1 MEVGCSS
8 ILTEAL
14 GLGPRELISLVGAG
28 GKTTLMYRLA
38 RELACRGK
46 KVITTTTT
54 RILEP
59 SPEES
64 PCLFVGSKYEEIGRF
79 IDENL
84 PSFGHITVAGGR
96 IEPKKLKGISSELV
110 GAIWEK
116 KGIDCLINEADGAA
130 GRPVKAP
137 REGEPVIPSCTTLVV
152 ALLGVDGLGVEL
164 REEKVFRCERVS
176 LITGVPAGG
185 RMTDEAMAVLFTHPD
200 GVFKGTPT
208 SSRRGVFLNKVDIS
222 DGVDRARRIARR
234 VLDKKDPRIERV
246 ILGQLQR
253 DPPVVEVLEA
263 SKEKTQAEFL
273 QPGY

>member
-1 MEVGCSS
+1 MAEGCPS

-14 GLGPRELISLVGAG
+14 GLGRRELISLVGAG

-64 PCLFVGSKYEEIGRF
+64 PCLFVGSEYEQIRRF

-84 PSFGHITVAGGR
+84 PSSRHITVAGER
-96 IEPKKLKGISSELV
+96 VEPKKLKGVSSDVVRALWDKRE
-110 GAIWEK
+110 
-116 KGIDCLINEADGAA
+116 IDYLINEADGAA

-164 REEKVFRCERVS
+164 REENVFRCERVS

-185 RMTDEAMAVLFTHPD
+185 RMTDEAMAVLFNHSD
-200 GVFKGTPT
+200 GVFRGTPT
-208 SSRRGVFLNKVDIS
+208 SSRRAVFLNKVDIS
-222 DGVDRARRIARR
+222 NGVDRARRIAGKIL
-234 VLDKKDPRIERV
+234 VNKDPRIERV

-253 DPPVVEVLEA
+253 DPAVVEVLQGFK
-263 SKEKTQAEFL
+263 SRT
-273 QPGY
+273 